1 MYILINNP
9 LQMQSSQYLDNL
21 CTLDA
26 KFCYQDVL
34 NFEGQ
39 NPFRFENVCWGLICV
54 SSSDDFLC
62 RDRSDFPKSVRRSHL
77 RPCDTGGNSS
87 EASTASSPH
96 VALAGVERV
105 RGGDKASTLVAPVAR
120 GHASCK
126 GTEHEEQ
133 GYPQNSQQEKKEND
147 GLWTLLII

>member
-1 MYILINNP
+1 M
-9 LQMQSSQYLDNL
+9 SSE
-21 CTLDA
+21 A
-26 KFCYQDVL
+26 MF
-34 NFEGQ
+34 
-39 NPFRFENVCWGLICV
+39 V
-54 SSSDDFLC
+54 STSII
-62 RDRSDFPKSVRRSHL
+62 FPKKSVSEQKVARRCHL

-133 GYPQNSQQEKKEND
+133 GHPQNSQQEKKENN